1 MNCLTEIFFH
11 MNVNLTIIT
20 VKIIGNDKSG
30 ENKGIPYFNSH
41 SFIIVFH
48 TLSPPKL
55 QHNFLKHQTIIYLL
69 FFNSES
75 ILTITSY
82 ICHMELNH
90 LQTENMLKF
99 DITLLCYTASAKT
112 AQPISCDQSGH
123 IFFSEQMIHKLT
135 LKLLKKKQN

>member
-1 MNCLTEIFFH
+1 MSFIIATLIGPRDLGIFGKEKATKSMNCLTEIFFH
-11 MNVNLTIIT
+11 MNVNLTIMT
-20 VKIIGNDKSG
+20 VKIIGNDKAG

-99 DITLLCYTASAKT
+99 DITLLCYIASAKT
-112 AQPISCDQSGH
+112 A
-123 IFFSEQMIHKLT
+123 
-135 LKLLKKKQN
+135 